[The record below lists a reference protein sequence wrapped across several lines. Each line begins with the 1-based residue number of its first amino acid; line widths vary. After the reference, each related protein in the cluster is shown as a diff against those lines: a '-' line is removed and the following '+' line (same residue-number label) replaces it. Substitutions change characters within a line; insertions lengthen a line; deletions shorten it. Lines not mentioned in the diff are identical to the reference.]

1 MQKVVAFWCKRGYT
15 VYSKKL
21 NSTEGYTM
29 QYCNIFSNCVQ
40 VTDANYALLTAE
52 QKTTLTQA
60 EKCFIVQFLADTLA
74 SLTTINCESI
84 AVKEDY
90 VMRLCDAN
98 EVMQNL
104 QMLYDTFE
112 DDDAR
117 LTFTIEQAGAAL
129 CSYDTEYR
137 DCITEQFE
145 DECDNNAKLVKRTF
159 NTNADYSTLALR
171 VFMAY

>member
-1 MQKVVAFWCKRGYT
+1 MQ
-15 VYSKKL
+15 YSKL
-21 NSTEGYTM
+21 FT
-29 QYCNIFSNCVQ
+29 NCAD

-52 QKTTLTQA
+52 QKATLTQA

-74 SLTTINCESI
+74 SLTTINCES
-84 AVKEDY
+84 VVVGESY

-171 VFMAY
+171 VFNAY

>member
-1 MQKVVAFWCKRGYT
+1 
-15 VYSKKL
+15 
-21 NSTEGYTM
+21 M
-29 QYCNIFSNCVQ
+29 QYCKLFSNCVE

-84 AVKEDY
+84 AEGEDY

-104 QMLYDTFE
+104 QMLYNTFE

-117 LTFTIEQAGAAL
+117 LTFTIADAGAAL

-145 DECDNNAKLVKRTF
+145 DACDEAAKLQKRTF
-159 NTNADYSTLALR
+159 NTSAEYSTLALR
-171 VFMAY
+171 VFNAY